1 MGLAADRPVGH
12 TSAMSPKTAP
22 QTASEP
28 KPKSPLRPKSPPRP
42 RAAAKAVTKADIA
55 RYREDLQGEV
65 DAIALYSLLAEKE
78 TSPVVREFYRRM
90 VEVETV
96 HAEVWRKQ
104 LAAAGIETGRTGPAW
119 RARALMF
126 VARHFGPGLVV
137 PTIAEREAADQA
149 MYDDQPEA
157 LARMPGDERSHARLF
172 RELAAGRGME
182 GGAIARI
189 EGRHRGSG
197 GNQLRAAVL
206 GANDG
211 LVSNL
216 SISMGVA
223 GASEGGHAVLIA
235 GLAGMLAGA
244 LSMAIGEWLSV
255 QSARE
260 LFAHQVKVERE
271 ELLNVPEEEEEEL
284 TLIYKAKG
292 LSDEQARLMSRS
304 LVKGDLGRAV
314 DTLAREEL
322 GIDPEELGG
331 SAYVAAVTS
340 FFLFALGAIV
350 PVSPFIFASGMG
362 AVMAS
367 VVVSAVALMVVGAAI
382 TVVTGGSVIRTGGRQ
397 VLLGMLAAAV
407 TFGLGTLVGRA
418 VG

>member
-1 MGLAADRPVGH
+1 MTID
-12 TSAMSPKTAP
+12 TKP
-22 QTASEP
+22 Q
-28 KPKSPLRPKSPPRP
+28 PRP
-42 RAAAKAVTKADIA
+42 GKPAAPAEPPTRDDIA
-55 RYREDLQGEV
+55 RYKENLQGEI
-65 DAIALYSLLAEKE
+65 DAIALYALLGEKE
-78 TSPVVREFYRRM
+78 DSEALKHFYTRM
-90 VEVETV
+90 VEVESV
-96 HAEVWRKQ
+96 HAGVWRDR
-104 LAAAGIETGRTGPAW
+104 LEAAGIDTSRMHPAW
-119 RARALMF
+119 RARILMF
-126 VARHFGPGLVV
+126 VARHFGPQLVV
-137 PTIAEREAADQA
+137 PTIAEKEGSDEA
-149 MYDDQPEA
+149 MYDEQPEA

-172 RELAAGRGME
+172 RELAAGRGVE

-223 GASEGGHAVLIA
+223 GASQGGHAVLIA

-271 ELLNVPEEEEEEL
+271 ELLQVPDEEEEEL
-284 TLIYKAKG
+284 ALIYQAKG
-292 LSDEQARLMSRS
+292 LSEEQARMMAKSITG
-304 LVKGDLGRAV
+304 GDIGHAV

-322 GIDPEELGG
+322 GIDPDELGG
-331 SAYVAAVTS
+331 SAWVAAGTS
-340 FFLFALGAIV
+340 FFLFAFGAIV
-350 PVSPFIFASGMG
+350 PILPFFFASGMG
-362 AVMAS
+362 AV
-367 VVVSAVALMVVGAAI
+367 VVSIALSAAALMLVGAAI
-382 TVVTGGSVIRTGGRQ
+382 TVITGSSVLRTGGRQ
-397 VLLGMLAAAV
+397 VLLGLFAAAV
-407 TFGLGTLVGRA
+407 TYGLGALVGQA